1 MCLQIMLNTYEENK
15 IRNDC
20 IISTQN
26 GNFPTKRNIQLS
38 LDRIL
43 KRIGE
48 KHYGTHA
55 MRHTFATRLLSK
67 TSSHQEIKA
76 VAELLGDDYKVVV
89 KTYLHTDEDGKHN
102 LVDMLNE

>member
-1 MCLQIMLNTYEENK
+1 MAN
-15 IRNDC
+15 
-20 IISTQN
+20 
-26 GNFPTKRNIQLS
+26 S
-38 LDRIL
+38 LDSQQKVWIL
-43 KRIGE
+43 SKFGFRNKSQILDLF
-48 KHYGTHA
+48 
-55 MRHTFATRLLSK
+55 RHTFATRLLSK